1 LALYRQQEARSFA
14 GDPLPLFGVSEAQ
27 LDEYL
32 RQVDGVS
39 KLAETALS
47 LLEQLDERISR
58 LESTPSPTGV
68 VDSLAARLDSI
79 AAEMRADSHSHSD
92 AIEELDRRL
101 VQITL
106 AVAEGIERVDR
117 AERRVRSTVKR
128 ARKELAEQGYE
139 SDGLEA
145 EDAEIRLSNGPGGGE
160 GGVPPLRLGL
170 GETGADGV
178 VVITPEHPQPK
189 GIPGHFS
196 QEVLKA
202 LRS

>member
-1 LALYRQQEARSFA
+1 LR
-14 GDPLPLFGVSEAQ
+14 LFGVSDAQ
-27 LDEYL
+27 LDDYL
-32 RQVDGVS
+32 RQLDGVS
-39 KLAETALS
+39 KLVEAALS
-47 LLEQLDERISR
+47 MVEQLDVRIKS
-58 LESTPSPTGV
+58 LESTPSPNGV
-68 VDSLAARLDSI
+68 VDVLASSLDSM

-92 AIEELDRRL
+92 ALEELDRRL
-101 VQITL
+101 VQISL

-117 AERRVRSTVKR
+117 AERRIRSTVKR

-145 EDAEIRLSNGPGGGE
+145 ENEEIRLLDAPRGE
-160 GGVPPLRLGL
+160 EEGVPPLRLDV
-170 GETGADGV
+170 GETDAFG
-178 VVITPEHPQPK
+178 EQQHPQPK

>member
-1 LALYRQQEARSFA
+1 LRLFNSD
-14 GDPLPLFGVSEAQ
+14 DPRVYEC
-27 LDEYL
+27 L
-32 RQVDGVS
+32 RQIERLES
-39 KLAETALS
+39 RLADHTTEVLRV
-47 LLEQLDERISR
+47 DERIKL
-58 LESTPSPTGV
+58 LESAPGPDGV
-68 VDSLAARLDSI
+68 LDALASRFDRF
-79 AAEMRADSHSHSD
+79 AAEARADSTSFTD
-92 AIEELDRRL
+92 ALEEFDRRL

-145 EDAEIRLSNGPGGGE
+145 ENEEIRLLDADGSGAD
-160 GGVPPLRLGL
+160 GVPPLRLDV
-170 GETGADGV
+170 GETDAFGEQQHA
-178 VVITPEHPQPK
+178 QPK

-202 LRS
+202 LRG